1 MATLAILK
9 EWVMAFE
16 IHDVTGVII
25 SDDKLIC
32 ALFDGREG
40 LDAIMIVKISDN
52 PDKQGKYHLD
62 CTEPDGE
69 ERVYWLDKFGL
80 LDDASMTAEVAKL
93 ATDHKHKLLN
103 RLTADL
109 NKKKG

>member
-1 MATLAILK
+1 VADNIY
-9 EWVMAFE
+9 
-16 IHDVTGVII
+16 DVTGVII
-25 SDDKLIC
+25 SEDKLVC
-32 ALFDGREG
+32 CLFDGRY
-40 LDAIMIVKISDN
+40 DAIMIVQISEK
-52 PDKQGKYHLD
+52 PDKQGKFHLE
-62 CTEPDGE
+62 CSSPDGE

-80 LDDASMTAEVAKL
+80 LDDEAMDAEIAKL